1 MVAPPVPFNPVEN
14 TEAVWVDTLEG
25 VSDMIKELKRAKE
38 IAVDLEHHDVHTY
51 YGLVSLMQI
60 STRDKDWVVDTLQPW
75 REDLQQL
82 NEVFADPKI
91 LKVFHGSTMDIVWL
105 QRDLGLYVVGLF
117 DTYHAAVALGLPKRS
132 LKFLLEKYAHYEAD
146 KKYQMAD
153 WRLRPLTEEM
163 FRYARADTHYL
174 LYIYDYLRNELLAN
188 STANRNQID
197 YVCERSKTEALQ
209 RYERPV
215 YDAAEGQGAGGW
227 YDLLSRNS
235 GQFTKEQ
242 FAVFKAV
249 HEWRDGVAR
258 QEDEGLQCVFPRHVL
273 FKVASAMPLDRHSLF
288 KVLSPVTLLVKDR
301 ISELLEVVKK
311 AKLEGAS
318 GPELREIIKPRKTV
332 EEAVAIAS
340 TGGLVEPV
348 NVSVVRADL
357 SQFWGTVL
365 LSQQKTAVPPDYKVA
380 ASFEALR
387 LSVPIPPMPV
397 TIKDIRHTIKDTHLA
412 NSSVE
417 PSPVGTPSE
426 VADTAGSNKRSDI
439 FTLKEVAPR
448 HKRKVIE
455 QAIDPDETSSSGSSD
470 DDDSN
475 NDSDDKDDDKDD
487 EHNHNGGNATSS
499 EEEEIRREPKS
510 KKSRRG
516 KKQKVK
522 HSQHSSKAAADDN
535 DTPFDYNTASSVLH
549 SADTAAAMANG
560 LGQKKHFNPYAKAL
574 NAPSGVRRQ
583 KKETSGRTFT
593 FR

>member
-1 MVAPPVPFNPVEN
+1 
-14 TEAVWVDTLEG
+14 
-25 VSDMIKELKRAKE
+25 
-38 IAVDLEHHDVHTY
+38 
-51 YGLVSLMQI
+51 
-60 STRDKDWVVDTLQPW
+60 
-75 REDLQQL
+75 
-82 NEVFADPKI
+82 
-91 LKVFHGSTMDIVWL
+91 MDIVWL

-163 FRYARADTHYL
+163 LRYARADTHYL
-174 LYIYDYLRNELLAN
+174 LYIYDCLRNELLAN

-209 RYERPV
+209 RYERPA

-249 HEWRDGVAR
+249 HEWRDRVAR

-273 FKVASAMPLDRHSLF
+273 FKVASAMPLDRHSLL

-301 ISELLEVVKK
+301 ISELLEVIKK

-318 GPELREIIKPRKTV
+318 GPELREVIKPRKTV

-340 TGGLVEPV
+340 TGGPVVTKEPV

-397 TIKDIRHTIKDTHLA
+397 TVSEVRQMVQETTPA
-412 NSSVE
+412 VTSVE
-417 PSPVGTPSE
+417 PSPMNTPSTNK
-426 VADTAGSNKRSDI
+426 ADMRSDI
-439 FTLKEVAPR
+439 FTVKEVAPR
-448 HKRKVIE
+448 HKRKAIE
-455 QAIDPDETSSSGSSD
+455 AVEDSDETSSSSGSSE
-470 DDDSN
+470 SE
-475 NDSDDKDDDKDD
+475 SSSSS
-487 EHNHNGGNATSS
+487 SS
-499 EEEEIRREPKS
+499 EEDSEEEIQHQPPT
-510 KKSRRG
+510 KKSRKE
-516 KKQKVK
+516 KKPQNKPRNK
-522 HSQHSSKAAADDN
+522 EE
-535 DTPFDYNTASSVLH
+535 DTIPFDYNTASSVLH
-549 SADTAAAMANG
+549 SEDMAAAAAAVN
-560 LGQKKHFNPYAKAL
+560 LPNQKKYFNPYAKSL
-574 NAPSGVRRQ
+574 NAPSGVRKQ